1 MSRLEKKLNS
11 WVENK
16 LITPE
21 QKEQISEFESKDK
34 KPHLLFSLFCLG
46 IFVISLGVIS
56 LVSANWDNI
65 NDIVKLIFDFAILSL
80 LVWGIWQAGQKQK
93 PFWQEAGIFALFLM
107 MGASI
112 GLIAQV
118 FQTSGNLANAFL
130 MWAFFTLPL
139 LAVSRHK
146 LLPLFWVP
154 TLVCGIVGQH
164 SFWLMIDRLFLWLHI
179 SPITFFTAGIV
190 FWAILVFAFYLFNLY
205 FRQRYPVFAVLRGYA
220 EVLLYGQ
227 AFALLFMERDDFFLG
242 LLITLFT
249 FACAAAI
256 YYAANQ
262 RRMLNL
268 NIVFIG
274 ISFIIVF
281 IRIFYNLLFTGFGLI
296 YAGTVIMAI
305 GWVVKKVLE
314 KTALA
319 WKGSK

>member
-21 QKEQISEFESKDK
+21 QKGQIVKFENKDK

-46 IFVISLGVIS
+46 IFVISLGIIS
-56 LVSANWDNI
+56 MVSANWDEI
-65 NDIVKLIFDFAILSL
+65 NDIVKLVIDFTLLFL

-93 PFWQEAGIFALFLM
+93 TFWQEAGIFALFLM
-107 MGASI
+107 VGASI

-154 TLVCGIVGQH
+154 TLGYGIVGQYG
-164 SFWLMIDRLFLWLHI
+164 FWRMIDYLFRWLDI
-179 SPITFFTAGIV
+179 SPITFFTIGIV
-190 FWAILVFAFYLFNLY
+190 FWATLVFAFYLFNVY

-227 AFALLFMERDDFFLG
+227 AFALLFIERGDFFPG
-242 LLITLFT
+242 LLIALFT

-256 YYAANQ
+256 YYAHNQ

-281 IRIFYNLLFTGFGLI
+281 IRIFYNLLFTGLGLI
-296 YAGTVIMAI
+296 YAGTVIMVI

-319 WKGSK
+319 WKENK